1 MLQAPRHGP
10 QPRIIARRGTSGD
23 THLLKATRLLMTAVS
38 ESSSD
43 VPEEADTSSSNPSG
57 SGAHETRSPTPSP
70 TPSHAPDEASDRA
83 ESTEPGAST
92 EEPGASTEDAV
103 IRASEVESLEK
114 ELKHLRR
121 DIQRLRAELDATPSP
136 SWGERHPVLTLFL
149 VTGLGAAAGYLNSR
163 LGRTETGDRAR
174 NHLLDLTSRARS
186 ALAPMP
192 DPSDGAS
199 NSARSS
205 GGHQGSPSANGA
217 EPAKGEPGW
226 FGLSNGE
233 ASSTTG
239 DVLDRMT
246 RSARKARHS
255 VQDRARTATQE
266 ATERMVESVASDDDV
281 LPATVKAKAAGL
293 AATTVGGMLAK
304 RLLRSAGRIG
314 ASMLLAYLGKKILDT
329 LRGR

>member
-1 MLQAPRHGP
+1 
-10 QPRIIARRGTSGD
+10 
-23 THLLKATRLLMTAVS
+23 MTAVS

-43 VPEEADTSSSNPSG
+43 VPEEADTSSSDRSSSEPSPSEPSSSNPSD
-57 SGAHETRSPTPSP
+57 SGAPETPSS
-70 TPSHAPDEASDRA
+70 TPSHASDEASDRA
-83 ESTEPGAST
+83 ESTESGAST
-92 EEPGASTEDAV
+92 EEPGASTEDAA
-103 IRASEVESLEK
+103 IHASEVESLEK
-114 ELKHLRR
+114 ELMRLRR

-136 SWGERHPVLTLFL
+136 SWRERHPVLTLFL
-149 VTGLGAAAGYLNSR
+149 VTGLGAAAGYLGSK

-186 ALAPMP
+186 VLAQTP
-192 DPSDGAS
+192 DPLDGAS
-199 NSARSS
+199 NPARSS
-205 GGHQGSPSANGA
+205 GGHESSTPTDGA
-217 EPAKGEPGW
+217 EPAKREPGW
-226 FGLSNGE
+226 FGSSSGE

-246 RSARKARHS
+246 RSARKARQS
-255 VQDRARTATQE
+255 VQDRARTATQQ
-266 ATERMVESVASDDDV
+266 ATQRMVASVASDDDV
-281 LPATVKAKAAGL
+281 LPASVKAKAAGL